1 MIEMIMTDGSSSVGL
16 VAINW
21 ADKSEHLVPRINAEY
36 GYRPKN
42 GYTYPFGKNI
52 FKAILPS
59 KIGMNNKKE
68 DYCIKKSDLTL
79 IFIKETKLSKRM
91 SKTLQ
96 NKCLLLGKLCG
107 IVNLNTYDFCDIAVV
122 IALISETNCKIINIT
137 GEPTLT
143 IYEKQLLEEFLTIT
157 YKMLRKE
164 QHDYSK
170 YIAYNRD

>member
-1 MIEMIMTDGSSSVGL
+1 MIEMIMTDGSTSAGL
-16 VAINW
+16 IAINW
-21 ADKSEHLVPRINAEY
+21 ADKNEHLVPRINAEY

-42 GYTYPFGKNI
+42 NETYPFGKDI

-59 KIGMNNKKE
+59 KINTKVMKE
-68 DYCIKKSDLTL
+68 NYCIENSDLIL

-96 NKCLLLGKLCG
+96 NKCLLLGKSCN
-107 IVNLNTYDFCDIAVV
+107 IINLDTYDFCDIAVIV
-122 IALISETNCKIINIT
+122 SIINENNSKIINIT
-137 GEPTLT
+137 GEPILT
-143 IYEKQLLEEFLTIT
+143 IYEKQLLEEFLTIV

>member
-1 MIEMIMTDGSSSVGL
+1 MIEVIMTDGSTSAGL
-16 VAINW
+16 TAINW
-21 ADKSEHLVPRINAEY
+21 ADKQEHLIPRINAEY

-42 GYTYPFGKNI
+42 NETYPFGKNI

-59 KIGMNNKKE
+59 KINTKVMKE
-68 DYCIKKSDLTL
+68 NYCIENSDLIL

-91 SKTLQ
+91 SKILQ
-96 NKCLLLGKLCG
+96 NKCLLLGKSCN
-107 IVNLNTYDFCDIAVV
+107 IINLDTYDFCDIAIIVS
-122 IALISETNCKIINIT
+122 IINENNSKIINIT
-137 GEPTLT
+137 GEPILT

-157 YKMLRKE
+157 YKMLKKE

>member
-1 MIEMIMTDGSSSVGL
+1 MIEMIMSDGSSSAGL
-16 VAINW
+16 TAINW
-21 ADKSEHLVPRINAEY
+21 ADKNEHLVPRINAEY

-42 GYTYPFGKNI
+42 NETYPFGKDI

-68 DYCIKKSDLTL
+68 DYCIKESDLTL
-79 IFIKETKLSKRM
+79 IFIKETKLSKQR
-91 SKTLQ
+91 SKILQ
-96 NKCLLLGKLCG
+96 NKCLFLGKLCG
-107 IVNLNTYDFCDIAVV
+107 IIDLDTYDFCDIAIVV
-122 IALISETNCKIINIT
+122 ALINETNCRIINIT

-143 IYEKQLLEEFLTIT
+143 IYDKQLLDEFLTIV

>member
-1 MIEMIMTDGSSSVGL
+1 MIEMIMTDGSTSAGL
-16 VAINW
+16 TAINW
-21 ADKSEHLVPRINAEY
+21 ADKNEHLVPRINAEY

-42 GYTYPFGKNI
+42 NEAYPFGKDI

-59 KIGMNNKKE
+59 KINTKVRKKN
-68 DYCIKKSDLTL
+68 YCIENSDLIL

-96 NKCLLLGKLCG
+96 NKCLLLGKSCN
-107 IVNLNTYDFCDIAVV
+107 IINLDTYDFCDVAVIV
-122 IALISETNCKIINIT
+122 SIINENNSKIINIT
-137 GEPTLT
+137 GEPILT
-143 IYEKQLLEEFLTIT
+143 IYEKQLLEEFLTIA